1 LLEASVDS
9 LLISEDT
16 LPRISSEK
24 EQLQRSVRNLTQDLE
39 NAERRLEQERS
50 ARYQLE
56 ESRE

>member
-1 LLEASVDS
+1 MLEASVDS